1 MAFDR
6 PIEADSVD
14 DMGLLGSLIRAP
26 VVGIMWLLG
35 GEHREEA
42 NANEEVKQKHK
53 NEQMERELRGGSN
66 GDSRGGDEEADIS
79 ADVDANGSS
88 NGFRGGGNTDT
99 SNAGVSLSDRSASSQ
114 PINQVEV
121 EGHDKENKK
130 PLSPQNWPS
139 TDFLKSSDG
148 RASNVKSKHHDSVD
162 AAKSSTERPLLSG
175 QSPRRE
181 TQSTG
186 IDCPAT
192 QIIDDLAT
200 AMESSRICSDS
211 PGSASA
217 ALSQSKMTASSTDS
231 LSASYSASTF
241 SDHHN
246 KSQTL
251 SIQSSVN
258 TSVHISQ
265 ASNLRG
271 SKKMS
276 WSDECGNRSLVEY
289 FDEKVP
295 PSRSN
300 HWSAMR
306 RNSWRASRHSFDGG
320 DKTSGTRR
328 SEVRVIKSAL
338 RRSGSYSPPVA
349 LYARNSSGVTSFTS
363 SSTDSSCTTSSSS
376 PEMRSFRSLSVI
388 GSDSSSAEHVSK
400 ESMHSHET
408 QDSLAAVTNKKLNS
422 NEVQCVPS
430 TLQVGCGR
438 ASGGLIIPRGGPAD
452 SRYYFP
458 RGGGGP
464 NDSRYQVILG
474 TGMPGAHGQE
484 TKAKD
489 GQDETKE
496 EKKQEN
502 EANEKVVGSP
512 NPASAFNGGGG
523 RSSPGHHHHF
533 LPRHHTNG
541 YISPQYGF
549 YVNITPPT
557 PELYAARNPLKSGE
571 KPPRS
576 AVQQQ
581 QSYQQFQYQS
591 KYQAPSPIPEGSPG
605 GPQGIPQRF
614 VGKSSVPRPSSN
626 KTSSERQDQM
636 TGMRKNSLKPT
647 FTKNKKGMGMLLAE
661 NPHHG
666 VWPTV
671 PFG

>member
-1 MAFDR
+1 
-6 PIEADSVD
+6 
-14 DMGLLGSLIRAP
+14 
-26 VVGIMWLLG
+26 
-35 GEHREEA
+35 
-42 NANEEVKQKHK
+42 
-53 NEQMERELRGGSN
+53 
-66 GDSRGGDEEADIS
+66 
-79 ADVDANGSS
+79 
-88 NGFRGGGNTDT
+88 
-99 SNAGVSLSDRSASSQ
+99 
-114 PINQVEV
+114 
-121 EGHDKENKK
+121 
-130 PLSPQNWPS
+130 
-139 TDFLKSSDG
+139 
-148 RASNVKSKHHDSVD
+148 
-162 AAKSSTERPLLSG
+162 
-175 QSPRRE
+175 
-181 TQSTG
+181 
-186 IDCPAT
+186 
-192 QIIDDLAT
+192 
-200 AMESSRICSDS
+200 
-211 PGSASA
+211 
-217 ALSQSKMTASSTDS
+217 
-231 LSASYSASTF
+231 
-241 SDHHN
+241 
-246 KSQTL
+246 
-251 SIQSSVN
+251 
-258 TSVHISQ
+258 
-265 ASNLRG
+265 
-271 SKKMS
+271 
-276 WSDECGNRSLVEY
+276 
-289 FDEKVP
+289 
-295 PSRSN
+295 
-300 HWSAMR
+300 
-306 RNSWRASRHSFDGG
+306 
-320 DKTSGTRR
+320 
-328 SEVRVIKSAL
+328 
-338 RRSGSYSPPVA
+338 
-349 LYARNSSGVTSFTS
+349 
-363 SSTDSSCTTSSSS
+363 
-376 PEMRSFRSLSVI
+376 MRSFRSLSVI

-464 NDSRYQVILG
+464 NDPRYQVILG